1 MAAKVF
7 EAALVISAPWSAGA
21 ATGIECF
28 ESVVAL
34 KRRLCRARMP

>member
-1 MAAKVF
+1 MYVMS
-7 EAALVISAPWSAGA
+7 LVQTLLGAGGVKLRASRFA

-34 KRRLCRARMP
+34 KRRL